1 MIVWVEKRSRNHK
14 QSEGG
19 HVVFMMSRIKAY
31 MEMNKACILS
41 LGIRKAFKFVTT
53 TEEEGCGS
61 SQRLHRALYYY
72 GNTR

>member
-1 MIVWVEKRSRNHK
+1 MEK
-14 QSEGG
+14 
-19 HVVFMMSRIKAY
+19 
-31 MEMNKACILS
+31 NKACILS